1 MHAHLQ
7 ERSAQ
12 VDRARWRRSLA
23 TTLALSAVY
32 MVAEV
37 VGGIVTNSLALLADA
52 GHMLTDVAA
61 LGLSLFAM
69 WAAQRPVTRERTYGY
84 HRLEILA
91 ALSNGATSI
100 AIAILILVEAVR
112 RWRNPPAVAGGLML
126 LIACGGLIVNLVALR
141 LLRGGRR
148 ENLNVRGAWL
158 HVLTDALGS
167 MQAIA
172 AGALIAAFGWR
183 WADPAASVLIAIL
196 VAYSSWG
203 LLREAVGVLM
213 EGAPG
218 GLDVD
223 KVANAIMATPG
234 VRALH
239 DLHVW
244 TITSGFVALSAHV
257 VVESDCPDDVLWRA
271 RAVLRERFDITH
283 STIQVERENGPALPV
298 AVKKPAPG

>member
-1 MHAHLQ
+1 MHAHLH
-7 ERSAQ
+7 ERSAP
-12 VDRARWRRSLA
+12 AASPRWRRSLA
-23 TTLALSAVY
+23 TTLALSAAY

-37 VGGIVTNSLALLADA
+37 VGGLVANSLALLADA

-91 ALSNGATSI
+91 ALSNGVTSI

-126 LIACGGLIVNLVALR
+126 LIACGGLVVNLVALR

-148 ENLNVRGAWL
+148 ESLNVRGAWL
-158 HVLTDALGS
+158 HVLADALGS
-167 MQAIA
+167 VQVIA

-183 WADPAASVLIAIL
+183 WADPTASVLIAIL

-203 LLREAVGVLM
+203 LLRDAVGVLM

-223 KVANAIMATPG
+223 EVGNAIMATPG

-257 VVESDCPDDVLWRA
+257 VVEPDCPDDVL
-271 RAVLRERFDITH
+271 
-283 STIQVERENGPALPV
+283 
-298 AVKKPAPG
+298 

>member
-1 MHAHLQ
+1 MHTHPH
-7 ERSAQ
+7 ERSALAAG
-12 VDRARWRRSLA
+12 ARWRRSLA
-23 TTLALSAVY
+23 TTLALSAAY

-37 VGGIVTNSLALLADA
+37 VGVIVANSLALLADA

-84 HRLEILA
+84 HRIEILA
-91 ALSNGATSI
+91 ALSNGATLV

-112 RWRNPPAVAGGLML
+112 RWRNPPAVAGGLMVL
-126 LIACGGLIVNLVALR
+126 VACGGLVVNLVALR

-148 ENLNVRGAWL
+148 ENLNVRGVWL

-167 MQAIA
+167 VQAIA

-183 WADPAASVLIAIL
+183 WADPVASVLIAIL

-203 LLREAVGVLM
+203 LLRDAVGVLM

-223 KVANAIMATPG
+223 EVGNAIMATPG

-244 TITSGFVALSAHV
+244 TIASGFVALSAHV
-257 VVESDCPDDVLWRA
+257 VVEPDCPDNVLWHIC
-271 RAVLRERFDITH
+271 AVLRERFDITH
-283 STIQVERENGPALPV
+283 STIQVERENGRALPV
-298 AVKKPAPG
+298 AVKKSAPE

>member
-1 MHAHLQ
+1 MHTHPH
-7 ERSAQ
+7 ERLAPASG
-12 VDRARWRRSLA
+12 ARWRRSLA
-23 TTLALSAVY
+23 TTLALSAAY

-37 VGGIVTNSLALLADA
+37 VGGIAANSLALLADA

-69 WAAQRPVTRERTYGY
+69 WAAQRPVTRERTCGY
-84 HRLEILA
+84 HRIEILA
-91 ALSNGATSI
+91 ALSNGATLI

-126 LIACGGLIVNLVALR
+126 LIACGGLVVNLVALR

-148 ENLNVRGAWL
+148 ENLNVRGASL
-158 HVLTDALGS
+158 HVLADALGS
-167 MQAIA
+167 VQAIA
-172 AGALIAAFGWR
+172 AGALIVAFGWR
-183 WADPAASVLIAIL
+183 WADPTASVLIAIL

-203 LLREAVGVLM
+203 LLRDAVGVLM
-213 EGAPG
+213 EGTPG

-223 KVANAIMATPG
+223 EVDNAIMATPG

-257 VVESDCPDDVLWRA
+257 VVEPDCPDDVLWHIRT
-271 RAVLRERFDITH
+271 VLRERFDITH
-283 STIQVERENGPALPV
+283 STIQVERENGRALPV
-298 AVKKPAPG
+298 AVKKPVPE

>member
-1 MHAHLQ
+1 MHTHPHQ
-7 ERSAQ
+7 RSAP
-12 VDRARWRRSLA
+12 ASGPRWRRSLA
-23 TTLALSAVY
+23 TTLALSAAY

-37 VGGIVTNSLALLADA
+37 VGGLVANSLALLADA

-91 ALSNGATSI
+91 ALINGATSI
-100 AIAILILVEAVR
+100 TIAILILVEAVR

-126 LIACGGLIVNLVALR
+126 LIACGGLVVNLVALR

-158 HVLTDALGS
+158 HVLADALGS
-167 MQAIA
+167 VQVIV

-183 WADPAASVLIAIL
+183 WADPTASVLIAIL

-203 LLREAVGVLM
+203 LLRDAVGVLM
-213 EGAPG
+213 EGTPG

-223 KVANAIMATPG
+223 EVGNAIMATPG

-257 VVESDCPDDVLWRA
+257 VVEPDCPDDVLWHIRT
-271 RAVLRERFDITH
+271 VLRERFDITH
-283 STIQVERENGPALPV
+283 STIQVERENGRALPI
-298 AVKKPAPG
+298 AMKKPAPE